1 MGLDPLA
8 LRSFYLGRP
17 MKIGETA
24 RVRGTSAARPGR
36 TYGAGRAKVTVPIR
50 DTVSIAGIPESDLTP
65 KVHAAIQQLMAEV
78 ELLRGEL
85 NQPQQRVAFLERL
98 ADEDTL
104 VPVYNRRAFVRELSR
119 VVSYAERYGTPHT
132 LIYFDLNGMKAIND
146 TFGHTAGDQALLK
159 VADALLENV
168 RESDLVG
175 RLGGDEFG
183 VLLAQA
189 DEETANQKAAI
200 LAQAISETPLI
211 WEGAEI
217 WLSVAYGIYC
227 FKPGE
232 NVGTALANAD
242 KAMYAHQQ
250 RNKVAA

>member
-36 TYGAGRAKVTVPIR
+36 TYGAGRAKATAPIR

-85 NQPQQRVAFLERL
+85 NQSQQRVAFLERL

-119 VVSYAERYGTPHT
+119 VVSYAERYGTPSSV
-132 LIYFDLNGMKAIND
+132 LYFDINDMKAIND
-146 TFGHTAGDQALLK
+146 RLGHATGDAVLHYVAELL
-159 VADALLENV
+159 VANV
-168 RESDLVG
+168 RESDIVG

-183 VLLAQA
+183 VILTHADEGLAQEKA
-189 DEETANQKAAI
+189 VSLAAAI
-200 LAQAISETPLI
+200 
-211 WEGAEI
+211 EGRPFA
-217 WLSVAYGIYC
+217 WNGHSLTLSVAFGLYTFSGSENA
-227 FKPGE
+227 GE
-232 NVGTALANAD
+232 ALDRAD
-242 KAMYAHQQ
+242 QAMYAHKNT
-250 RNKVAA
+250 RADK